1 MRRVRVEGQNVG
13 CQLNTT
19 EAEVYIMSRPK
30 PTILAEHSEGLYRSD
45 QVLASDGI
53 WAVFYKNRPINLR
66 SINTLISYPGP
77 KYRKVS
83 FSNPG
88 HACNLAR
95 KLNDQFSSQEFTV
108 VLLDTG
114 TQIYP

>member
-1 MRRVRVEGQNVG
+1 
-13 CQLNTT
+13 
-19 EAEVYIMSRPK
+19 MSRPK
-30 PTILAEHSEGLYRSD
+30 PKILAEKSMGVYKAD
-45 QVLASDGI
+45 QVLASEGI
-53 WAVFYKNRPINLR
+53 WAVYYQNRPINLR

-95 KLNDQFSSQEFTV
+95 KLNEQFDTNEFTV
-108 VLLDTG
+108 VLLNVG
-114 TQIYP
+114 SQIYP

>member
-1 MRRVRVEGQNVG
+1 
-13 CQLNTT
+13 
-19 EAEVYIMSRPK
+19 MSRPK
-30 PTILAEHSEGLYRSD
+30 PTILSEHSEGLYRSD
-45 QVLASDGI
+45 QVLASNGI
-53 WAVFYKNRPINLR
+53 WAVFYQNRPINLR

-95 KLNDQFSSQEFTV
+95 KLNAQFSSQDFTV

-114 TQIYP
+114 PQIYP

>member
-1 MRRVRVEGQNVG
+1 
-13 CQLNTT
+13 
-19 EAEVYIMSRPK
+19 MSRPK
-30 PTILAEHSEGLYRSD
+30 PQVLNEYSSELYKTV

-53 WAVFYKNRPINLR
+53 WAVFYQGQPINLKC
-66 SINTLISYPGP
+66 INTLISYPGP

-95 KLNDQFSSQEFTV
+95 KLNEQFDTADFTV
-108 VLLDTG
+108 VLLDAG
-114 TQIYP
+114 TQVYP